1 MTKYTHR
8 VTIAVP
14 EALINEANHLACIMG
29 EFAEDINTFQ
39 HCGYQDSSGNLY
51 AVCSA
56 QVTDTFMAQ
65 TQTGM
70 RETPPHAV
78 NADRALAQ
86 VAFDSLGQPGGLM
99 MVVGDDAM
107 AAIAS
112 MGLELVPVED
122 GMQI

>member
-1 MTKYTHR
+1 MTTQYTHR

-14 EALINEANHLACIMG
+14 EALITEANHLACIMG

-39 HCGYQDSSGNLY
+39 HCGYQDTQGNLY

-56 QVTDTFMAQ
+56 QVTDTFMDQ

-70 RETPPHAV
+70 RETPPHAID
-78 NADRALAQ
+78 ADRALAQ

-107 AAIAS
+107 EAIAS
-112 MGLELVPVED
+112 MGLQLIQREA
-122 GMQI
+122 I